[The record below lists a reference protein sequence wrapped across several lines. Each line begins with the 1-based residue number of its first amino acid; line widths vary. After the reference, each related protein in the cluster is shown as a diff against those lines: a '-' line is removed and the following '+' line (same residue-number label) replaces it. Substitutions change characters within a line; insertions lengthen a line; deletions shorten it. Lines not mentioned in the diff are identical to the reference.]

1 MDLHWSLAGD
11 SGKESPSGKDRLS
24 SESMEGFG
32 AGWLQARPSERPL
45 HEVSQLRTQ
54 HAKNLM
60 LPPGDETG
68 LGLWSQRQA
77 MEAGPGGA
85 RQ

>member
-45 HEVSQLRTQ
+45 HKVSQLRTQ